1 MSPDQSPLARPAL
14 RATLPAE
21 ITATGIVAIIR
32 AESTRR
38 VRATVDQLVSA
49 GVSCVEIT
57 LTTPG
62 ATAEIAALAAAFGAD
77 ACIGAGTVLTAAQA
91 ADCIAAGAT
100 FLVAPS
106 TVPEV
111 VETARRAGVPCLPGA
126 LTPSEIVA
134 AWASGAAAVKLF
146 PAWLGGPRYVREVR
160 APLPDIPLV
169 PTGGISVDDIPEYLS
184 AGATA
189 IGIGSSLFGDA
200 LRDGDL
206 DSLRQRAEHVVR
218 AVRISRTGRPV

>member
-1 MSPDQSPLARPAL
+1 MSADQSPIARPAPPVG
-14 RATLPAE
+14 LPAE
-21 ITATGIVAIIR
+21 ITATRIVAIIR

-38 VRATVDQLVSA
+38 VRAAVEQLVIA
-49 GVSCVEIT
+49 GVSCVEIA
-57 LTTPG
+57 LATPG
-62 ATAEIAALAAAFGAD
+62 AMSEIAALAGAFGAD
-77 ACIGAGTVLTAAQA
+77 ACIGVGTVLTPAQA

-106 TVPEV
+106 TVPDV
-111 VETARRAGVPCLPGA
+111 VETARQAGVPCLPGA

-134 AWASGAAAVKLF
+134 AWASGAAAVTLF

-160 APLPDIPLV
+160 GPLPDIPLV

-184 AGATA
+184 AGAIA
-189 IGIGSSLFGDA
+189 VGLGSSLFGDA

-218 AVRISRTGRPV
+218 AVRISRAGRPV